1 MKVAYDKSADAVY
14 IYIKQD
20 AVSES
25 KEKAPGVFFD
35 YDAAGQLIGIEILE
49 ATDKG
54 IQPKK
59 FEYELL

>member
-1 MKVAYDKSADAVY
+1 MY

-49 ATDKG
+49 ATSKG
-54 IQPKK
+54 IQPRK